1 MNKKLLI
8 GFATCILF
16 SIADGQVNNPGQ
28 VANDAATNQVNNDM
42 NNAANNGVN
51 KAEKS
56 IEGVFKKKNKPAKTD
71 SSQSKQNATQHAN
84 GTTTAVASQG
94 PSLQA
99 YDNYDFVPG
108 EKIFFTDDFADDQK
122 GEFPAHWH
130 LCYGQGVA
138 TNFDGK
144 KVFALTEG
152 EHGDNA
158 VVMEPRMKKKS
169 GYMPANFTVEFDM
182 YVPRT
187 VDADDDIRGHWAG
200 INFYGTDE
208 LIDSYNDLS
217 ISPERLEF
225 YTSLISEGSKQIP
238 DGLNNENFCNKWHH
252 VAIAYKNKQM
262 KVYLDQNR
270 LFVVP
275 EVKDAGINKFGI
287 RVTGKCVVTNI
298 RLAEGGGMNMLGQ
311 KFTDAKIVTHGINF
325 DVDKSTI
332 KPESMGTL
340 NMIVQIMKDNPDIK
354 FDVEGFTDNS
364 GDPAHNLTLSQNRAD
379 AVKVQLISMGIS
391 ASRLTSKGYGETKPI
406 SDNNSPEG
414 KANNRRVEFVKI

>member
-1 MNKKLLI
+1 MNKRFLTGLI
-8 GFATCILF
+8 ACILF
-16 SIADGQVNNPGQ
+16 YMANGQVNNPGQ
-28 VANDAATNQVNNDM
+28 VANDAATNQANNDM
-42 NNAANNGVN
+42 NNAATKGVN
-51 KAEKS
+51 DAEKG
-56 IEGVFKKKNKPAKTD
+56 IGNMFKKKNKAPKTD
-71 SSQSKQNATQHAN
+71 SSQYKQ
-84 GTTTAVASQG
+84 TTTQPAAGTSAAATSQS

-108 EKIFFTDDFADDQK
+108 EKIILSEDFADDMK

-130 LCYGQGVA
+130 LCYGQGVV
-138 TNFDGK
+138 TDFDGK

-182 YVPRT
+182 YVPR
-187 VDADDDIRGHWAG
+187 VANADDDIRSHWAG
-200 INFYGTDE
+200 LNFYGTDE

-217 ISPERLEF
+217 VSPELLEF
-225 YTSLISEGSKQIP
+225 YTSLISDGSKQIP

-270 LFVVP
+270 LYVVP

-298 RLAEGGGMNMLGQ
+298 RLAEGGGMIMLGQ

-325 DVDKSTI
+325 DVDKAVI

-379 AVKVQLISMGIS
+379 AVKVQLISMGVSS
-391 ASRLTSKGYGETKPI
+391 ARLTSKGFGETKPI
-406 SDNNSPEG
+406 SDNNTPEG
-414 KANNRRVEFVKI
+414 KANNRRVEFVKQ